1 MKAQKL
7 HRSFAAFWSRWLGD
21 LNHPTALAIGWDRP
35 SRAIELCS
43 GRLSHPTHQTPAL
56 RPGVILDRDGTL
68 IDVVRD
74 DETGTVSV
82 AFHPDHVRLLPGV
95 VEGLQLLAA
104 AGYAFAIA
112 SNQPGPAKGQISRA
126 AVERT
131 NQALLDALSAEG
143 IAIASVE
150 VCMHHPQ
157 GGPGGD
163 ASLVGDCTCRKP
175 KPGLLLQ
182 AMDHA
187 GFDPARTWMIGDSS
201 ADVLAA
207 RAANVRGAL
216 VFATNRCELCPLRGG
231 PEVRPELVRARFDEL
246 AKAILNG

>member
-1 MKAQKL
+1 MKAQIS
-7 HRSFAAFWSRWLGD
+7 HRSFATFWSRWLGYP
-21 LNHPTALAIGWDRP
+21 NHPTALAIGWDRP
-35 SRAIELCS
+35 SRPIELCS
-43 GRLSHPTHQTPAL
+43 GRLSHPTQQTPAL

-95 VEGLQLLAA
+95 VEGLKLLAA

>member
-1 MKAQKL
+1 M
-7 HRSFAAFWSRWLGD
+7 
-21 LNHPTALAIGWDRP
+21 
-35 SRAIELCS
+35 
-43 GRLSHPTHQTPAL
+43 
-56 RPGVILDRDGTL
+56 ILDRDGTL

-95 VEGLQLLAA
+95 VEGLKLLAA
-104 AGYAFAIA
+104 AGYGLAIA
-112 SNQPGPAKGQISRA
+112 SNQPGPAKGQISQA

-131 NQALLDALSAEG
+131 NRKLLDVLAAEG
-143 IAIASVE
+143 IEIAAVE

-163 ASLVGDCTCRKP
+163 EALIGECNCRKP
-175 KPGLLLQ
+175 KPGLLLA
-182 AMDHA
+182 AMAHA
-187 GFDPARTWMIGDSS
+187 GFDPQRTWMIGDSS

-231 PEVRPELVRARFDEL
+231 PEVRPELVASRFDEL
-246 AKAILNG
+246 ARAILKA

>member
-1 MKAQKL
+1 M
-7 HRSFAAFWSRWLGD
+7 
-21 LNHPTALAIGWDRP
+21 
-35 SRAIELCS
+35 
-43 GRLSHPTHQTPAL
+43 
-56 RPGVILDRDGTL
+56 ILDRDGTL
-68 IDVVRD
+68 IDVFRD

-82 AFHPDHVRLLPGV
+82 AFHPNQLRLLPGV
-95 VEGLQLLAA
+95 IEGLKLLAA

-131 NQALLDALSAEG
+131 NHALLDLLSAEG
-143 IAIASVE
+143 IQITTVE
-150 VCMHHPQ
+150 VCMHHPD

-163 ASLVGDCTCRKP
+163 ASLVGPCNCRKP
-175 KPGLLLQ
+175 KPGLLLA
-182 AMDHA
+182 AMEHA

-216 VFATNRCELCPLRGG
+216 VFATNRCEICPLRNG
-231 PEVRPELVRARFDEL
+231 PEVRPELVAPRFDDV
-246 AKAILNG
+246 ARAILKA

>member
-1 MKAQKL
+1 M
-7 HRSFAAFWSRWLGD
+7 
-21 LNHPTALAIGWDRP
+21 P
-35 SRAIELCS
+35 SAESL
-43 GRLSHPTHQTPAL
+43 PL

-82 AFHPDHVRLLPGV
+82 AFHPSQLRLLPGV
-95 VEGLQLLAA
+95 VDGLKLLAA
-104 AGYAFAIA
+104 AGYGFAIA

-126 AVERT
+126 GVERT
-131 NQALLDALSAEG
+131 NRALLELLRVEG
-143 IAIASVE
+143 IEIAAVE
-150 VCMHHPQ
+150 VCMHHPD

-163 ASLVGDCTCRKP
+163 PTLMGECNCRKP
-175 KPGLLLQ
+175 KPGLLLS
-182 AMDHA
+182 AMEHA

-216 VFATNRCELCPLRGG
+216 VFATNRCEICPLRAG
-231 PEVRPELVRARFDEL
+231 PEVRPELVAPRFDAV
-246 AKAILNG
+246 AKAILKS